1 MDLVFIFSRLFKWFC
16 ISIEEVSHLNVKNK
30 KIEKSMLRIIARKNT
45 FDNKLTFGAI
55 VLTIIIAIS
64 LITGLFLIQIGNRTA
79 EQKSFVANA
88 ASIYCKFNYLKIEEL
103 QKIN

>member
-79 EQKSFVANA
+79 EQKVLSQMQQVSIANLTT
-88 ASIYCKFNYLKIEEL
+88 SKIEE
-103 QKIN
+103 